1 MRYLISLLCCLALV
15 SGCTPQNVT
24 EEVDPTAVC
33 DLCDCD
39 CACEC
44 PAPTKM
50 EDLDFFGVYYSSCV
64 EYLTELKEVYNAC
77 DDTETIPDV
86 ETCAWKLWNEGMT
99 NGGPYSGCVARLREV
114 AEIKMLPP
122 AEWCDRLIPER
133 VLCEHGI
140 RP

>member
-15 SGCTPQNVT
+15 AGCDP
-24 EEVDPTAVC
+24 ESREKVDPASIC
-33 DLCDCD
+33 EQ
-39 CACEC
+39 CEC
-44 PAPTKM
+44 KCPEPVKM

-64 EYLTELKEVYNAC
+64 EYLVELQEVYNAC

-86 ETCAWKLWNEGMT
+86 ETCAWKLWNEGMP

-114 AEIKMLPP
+114 AEIKMLPQ